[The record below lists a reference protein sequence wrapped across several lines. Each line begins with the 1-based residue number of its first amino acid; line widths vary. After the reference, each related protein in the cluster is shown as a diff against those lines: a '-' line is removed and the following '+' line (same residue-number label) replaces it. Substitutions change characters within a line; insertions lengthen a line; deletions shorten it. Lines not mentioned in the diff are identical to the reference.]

1 MTPLQ
6 EKLNA
11 IVSWVGNIGMT
22 VAALTFV
29 VMTCKLVYTEY
40 IIKNCSKELNPST
53 CVELGFIPLLKEIVR
68 YFIVAVTVV
77 VVAIP
82 EGLPLA
88 VTISL
93 AYSVAKM

>member
-1 MTPLQ
+1 
-6 EKLNA
+6 
-11 IVSWVGNIGMT
+11 V
-22 VAALTFV
+22 TFI
-29 VMTCKLVYTEY
+29 VMTCKLVYKEY
-40 IIKNCSKELNPST
+40 IIKNCSEALDPST
-53 CVELGFIPLLKEIVR
+53 CTEIGFIPLLKEIVR

-93 AYSVAKM
+93 AYSV